1 MQPGCRRK
9 GYRRP
14 TVFASRHHQFM
25 ELSKTRIMM
34 VAPFMRSG
42 VALCV
47 ALRALYHSKA
57 LPRARMAKI
66 TVVFRRLARD
76 TRPFSRA
83 PALFLV

>member
-42 VALCV
+42 VAL
-47 ALRALYHSKA
+47 RALYHSKA